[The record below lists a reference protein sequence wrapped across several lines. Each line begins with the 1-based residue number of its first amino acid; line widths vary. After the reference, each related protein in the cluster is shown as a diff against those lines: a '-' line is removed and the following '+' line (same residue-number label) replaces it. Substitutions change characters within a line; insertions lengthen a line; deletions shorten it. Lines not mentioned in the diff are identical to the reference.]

1 MEPWPCRVTLKM
13 WIPKFLLC
21 PPSGR
26 NWEMDER
33 RPLFFSPMMALML
46 LQKMSYVVELVDP
59 NCVRVCVLCV

>member
-1 MEPWPCRVTLKM
+1 
-13 WIPKFLLC
+13 
-21 PPSGR
+21 
-26 NWEMDER
+26 MDER